1 MEVKDFYCS
10 NPKDEIHYIQK
21 ATPEVIDVEW
31 YEVDSRK
38 AEEKSE
44 TTAPSRG
51 QRFIEGFLSVRV
63 NLYALARWLIA
74 WALIILIASIIVK

>member
-1 MEVKDFYCS
+1 MEVKNFYCS
-10 NPKDEIHYIQK
+10 NPKEEIHYTQK
-21 ATPEVIDVEW
+21 ATPEVIDVQWE
-31 YEVDSRK
+31 EADSWE

-44 TTAPSRG
+44 ITTPSRG